1 MDRLILNVA
10 FLHFLSFLM
19 NIIEI
24 NLTRQNL
31 KKILYNNKNLAQK
44 EEIPRSICLP
54 TILVIDQRRSK
65 LEFRVPNSIIITI

>member
-1 MDRLILNVA
+1 MDRVILNVA

-19 NIIEI
+19 TIIEI

-31 KKILYNNKNLAQK
+31 KKILYNKNLAQK

-65 LEFRVPNSIIITI
+65 LEFRVPNSIFITI

>member
-1 MDRLILNVA
+1 MDRVILNVA

-19 NIIEI
+19 TIIEI

-31 KKILYNNKNLAQK
+31 KKILYNNKNLAQN